1 MDAHS
6 KDFYINDEKSLW
18 HGKRLWDLYED
29 AQTPWEWH
37 EEIFKRARELGACG
51 DKHLA
56 LITHLLTF

>member
-6 KDFYINDEKSLW
+6 KDFYINDEKGPW

-37 EEIFKRARELGACG
+37 EEIFKRARELG
-51 DKHLA
+51 LA
-56 LITHLLTF
+56 AISTAFDHTLLTF